1 MTQGQAFS
9 LMTEEMDDVKIVL
22 ALKSKILMNKLK
34 ENRRYVQVVF

>member
-9 LMTEEMDDVKIVL
+9 LMTEEMGDVKTVL